1 MSELA
6 AEFTLE
12 RVTPSPA
19 IFDFNKLHWLN
30 RHYLKLAEP
39 VRVLQLSRPY
49 FVAQSWLPEAS
60 TPEIDAWMLQLLA
73 LFVPAVD
80 QLDQLPEKTRF
91 IFVVD
96 PAAALN
102 NEENAAVFAN
112 PTARRVLE
120 AFAERIASLPSQI
133 TAEAFKAAMNE
144 VKTATGVKGKDLF
157 HPVRIAITGA
167 HSGPEFDKLVPLIEA
182 GHALALP
189 TRILNVQQRV
199 QGFLAAL
206 PSA

>member
-1 MSELA
+1 
-6 AEFTLE
+6 
-12 RVTPSPA
+12 VTPSPA

-30 RHYLKLAEP
+30 RHYLKLADP
-39 VRVLQLSRPY
+39 ARVLELSRPY
-49 FVAQSWLPEAS
+49 FVAQQWLSEAS
-60 TPEIDAWMLQLLA
+60 TPDNDTWLLQLLA

-91 IFVVD
+91 IFSVD
-96 PAAALN
+96 PTAALA

-112 PTARRVLE
+112 PSARAVLE
-120 AFAERIASLPSQI
+120 AFAARIATLPPPM
-133 TAEAFKAAMNE
+133 TAEAFKFAMND

-182 GHALALP
+182 GQALALP
-189 TRILNVQQRV
+189 TPIPGVRDRV
-199 QGFLAAL
+199 EGFLSVL
-206 PSA
+206 PPA

>member
-30 RHYLKLAEP
+30 RHYLKLADP
-39 VRVLQLSRPY
+39 TRVLQLARPY
-49 FVAQSWLPEAS
+49 FVAQHWLPEAS

-91 IFVVD
+91 IFSVD
-96 PAAALN
+96 PAVALA

-112 PTARRVLE
+112 PSARVVLE
-120 AFAERIASLPSQI
+120 AFAARIAALPSPV
-133 TAEAFKAAMNE
+133 TAEAFKTAMNE
-144 VKTATGVKGKDLF
+144 VKTTTGVKGKDLF

-182 GHALALP
+182 GHALSLP
-189 TRILNVQQRV
+189 APILNVRQRV
-199 QGFLAAL
+199 EGFLAAL